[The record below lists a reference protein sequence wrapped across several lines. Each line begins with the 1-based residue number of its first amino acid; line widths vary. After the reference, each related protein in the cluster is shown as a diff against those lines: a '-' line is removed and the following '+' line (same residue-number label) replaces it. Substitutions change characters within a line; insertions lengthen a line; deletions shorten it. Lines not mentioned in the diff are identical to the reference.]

1 MNDMLQ
7 GEMGGVFK
15 FLNIYILCFLVKVSS
30 PKYKKKSE
38 NQEKEKVF
46 PSGLTPQLP
55 LTFNIK
61 DYCFLFPIYLDSFL
75 HV

>member
-1 MNDMLQ
+1 MNEMLQ
-7 GEMGGVFK
+7 GDMGGVFK
-15 FLNIYILCFLVKVSS
+15 FLNIYTVFSHKSIIAQI
-30 PKYKKKSE
+30 KKKSE

-55 LTFNIK
+55 LTINIK

-75 HV
+75 HI